1 MPVNERLRPA
11 VRALAAALA
20 IGLAGPA
27 LLFTGLLPTAQSAER
42 TDPAT
47 LKLSPTER
55 TVPAFSLQALAGEE
69 WTRESLAG
77 RVWIVNFWATWCPPC
92 VEEIPGMNTTYE
104 RLGEQNVGML
114 AINAGEDRET
124 ISAFLQDIPIDF
136 PVVLADGMNTLAEWH
151 IQGLPTTL
159 LIDADGRIVYEAI
172 GPREWDDPAMIAF
185 LRSLADTA
193 GQP

>member
-1 MPVNERLRPA
+1 
-11 VRALAAALA
+11 
-20 IGLAGPA
+20 
-27 LLFTGLLPTAQSAER
+27 
-42 TDPAT
+42 
-47 LKLSPTER
+47 
-55 TVPAFSLQALAGEE
+55 
-69 WTRESLAG
+69 
-77 RVWIVNFWATWCPPC
+77 
-92 VEEIPGMNTTYE
+92 MNTTYE